1 MVKINLLDWRQAL
14 REKRKQRFYAAL
26 LASAL
31 GALVAVAAGIGV
43 LNERVDHQKARND
56 LLRREIADL
65 EKQIVEIQE
74 LEKVKANL
82 LARMRVIEKL
92 QASRS
97 AMVHFFDEIVN
108 TLPEGVYLTALR
120 QTGDDVAIDGIA
132 ESNGRISSYMKNL
145 ENSAWFANPS
155 LVVIRTSESKD
166 RRRQSVFSLRVKN
179 LTVAKLVQAQQG
191 EGADGAGSGADG
203 GTGGGTR

>member
-1 MVKINLLDWRQAL
+1 MVKINLLDWRQEL
-14 REKRKQRFYAAL
+14 REKRRKRFLAVL
-26 LASAL
+26 LLSAL
-31 GALVAVAAGIGV
+31 GAALTVVAGIGV

-65 EKQIVEIQE
+65 DKQIIEIQE

-97 AMVHFFDEIVN
+97 AMVHFFDEVVN
-108 TLPEGVYLTALR
+108 TLPEGVYLTSLK

-132 ESNGRISSYMKNL
+132 ESNGRISTYMKNL
-145 ENSAWFANPS
+145 ENSSWFAEPN
-155 LVVIRTSESKD
+155 LIVIRTQEKD
-166 RRRQSVFSLRVKN
+166 KRRQSVFSLKVKN
-179 LTVAKLVQAQQG
+179 LTVAKLNEAAGQG
-191 EGADGAGSGADG
+191 AENKGAENQGD
-203 GTGGGTR
+203 TGGGAR

>member
-14 REKRKQRFYAAL
+14 REKRKQRFFAVL
-26 LASAL
+26 LLSAL
-31 GALVAVAAGIGV
+31 GAVVTVAAGVGV
-43 LNERVDHQKARND
+43 LTERVDHQKARNA
-56 LLRREIADL
+56 LLKREIADL
-65 EKQIVEIQE
+65 DKQIIEIQE

-108 TLPEGVYLTALR
+108 TLPEGVYLTSLR
-120 QTGDDVAIDGIA
+120 QTGDDIAIDGVA
-132 ESNGRISSYMKNL
+132 ESNGRISTYMKNL
-145 ENSAWFANPS
+145 ENSAWFANPN

-166 RRRQSVFSLRVKN
+166 KRRQSVFSLRVKN
-179 LTVAKLVQAQQG
+179 LTVAKLKAQG
-191 EGADGAGSGADG
+191 EGAEGAAAGE
-203 GTGGGTR
+203 TGGGAR